1 MNPQLKP
8 RLIPED
14 YLALERRAEY
24 KSEYFNGE
32 IFAMAGAS
40 REHNQISVNLVRVLG
55 NQLLDKP
62 CSVYSSDMKVRI
74 EKARKYTYPDLVIAC
89 QTERFE
95 DEHRDV
101 LLNPVVIVEIL
112 SDSTEAYDRGRK
124 FEHYRHLESLVEYV
138 LIAQQ
143 RPHVESFRRQ
153 SDQHWLLAECSGL
166 DGTLRLESIDCD
178 LALAEIY
185 AKVELSESPLADP
198 ISHNPVAV

>member
-1 MNPQLKP
+1 MAHSQP
-8 RLIPED
+8 RIHLTPEQ
-14 YLALERRAEY
+14 YLSQERRSDI

-40 REHNQISVNLVRVLG
+40 REHNQISANLVRVLG

-74 EKARKYTYPDLVIAC
+74 EKARKYTYPDIVIAC

-101 LLNPVVIVEIL
+101 LLNPVVILEIL

-124 FEHYRHLESLVEYV
+124 FLHYQLLDSLVDYLLVSQDTPRIERFTRHENT
-138 LIAQQ
+138 A
-143 RPHVESFRRQ
+143 
-153 SDQHWLLAECSGL
+153 WLYAEFHGL
-166 DGTLRLESIDCD
+166 DAVVDIASIDCSLRLD
-178 LALAEIY
+178 DVY
-185 AKVELSESPLADP
+185 HKVNVQDSIA
-198 ISHNPVAV
+198 

>member
-1 MNPQLKP
+1 MHLQPLA
-8 RLIPED
+8 RLTSEQ
-14 YLALERRAEY
+14 YLFQERQAEI
-24 KSEYFNGE
+24 KSEYLDGE

-95 DEHRDV
+95 DEHQDV

-124 FEHYRHLESLVEYV
+124 FLHYQLLDSLIDYLLVSQDAPRIE
-138 LIAQQ
+138 
-143 RPHVESFRRQ
+143 RFTRRQ
-153 SDQHWLLAECSGL
+153 DGTWLYAEFHGL
-166 DGTLRLESIDCD
+166 DAMVKIESTSCTLHLGDV
-178 LALAEIY
+178 Y
-185 AKVELSESPLADP
+185 HKVQMPDSTG
-198 ISHNPVAV
+198 

>member
-1 MNPQLKP
+1 MRPQP
-8 RLIPED
+8 LIHLTPEQ
-14 YLALERRAEY
+14 YLSQERQSDT
-24 KSEYFNGE
+24 KSEYFDGE

-40 REHNQISVNLVRVLG
+40 REHNQISANLVRVLG

-101 LLNPVVIVEIL
+101 LLNPVVILEIL

-124 FEHYRHLESLVEYV
+124 FLHYQLLDSLAVYLLVSQDTPRIEM
-138 LIAQQ
+138 
-143 RPHVESFRRQ
+143 FTRRE
-153 SDQHWLLAECSGL
+153 DGTWLYAEFHGL
-166 DGTLRLESIDCD
+166 DAVVEIESIGCSLRPGDVYHKVD
-178 LALAEIY
+178 LSDSIG
-185 AKVELSESPLADP
+185 
-198 ISHNPVAV
+198 

>member
-1 MNPQLKP
+1 MQPQPLI
-8 RLIPED
+8 RLTAEQ
-14 YLALERRAEY
+14 YLFAERQSDT
-24 KSEYFNGE
+24 KSEYFDGE

-40 REHNQISVNLVRVLG
+40 REHNQISANLVRVLG

-101 LLNPVVIVEIL
+101 LLNPVVILEIL

-124 FEHYRHLESLVEYV
+124 FLHYQLLDSLAVYLLVSQDTPRIEM
-138 LIAQQ
+138 
-143 RPHVESFRRQ
+143 FTRR
-153 SDQHWLLAECSGL
+153 E
-166 DGTLRLESIDCD
+166 DGTWLYAKFHGLEAVVEIESIGCNLRLGDVYHKVDLPDSIG
-178 LALAEIY
+178 
-185 AKVELSESPLADP
+185 
-198 ISHNPVAV
+198 